1 MAHGNATLTEAGRLR
16 LARFHVEQRATL
28 AQTAERF
35 QVSTTTVR
43 RWVGRYRQVLAAGRR
58 PVAADMTDRSS
69 RPRRSPNRTHRR
81 LERRI
86 RHQRVTKRLG
96 PQQLGSRLGVPTSTV
111 HAVLVRMGLNR
122 LRDLD
127 RATGVRIRRQAQDSR
142 YERAE
147 PGSLLHVDIK
157 KLAKF
162 REVGHRIT
170 GDRRQGRNRRVGWEF
185 VYVCVD
191 DASRLAYVETLED
204 EQATTAVA
212 FLERAL
218 SWYRRRG
225 IRARRIMTDNGS
237 PFVSKRWAGLCR
249 DRRVRHLRTRPYTPR
264 TNGKAE
270 RFIQTLQR
278 EWAYGKAYKTSW
290 GRRRAL
296 PSWLRYYNDH
306 RPHRAL
312 GMRSPRERL
321 RRA

>member
-157 KLAKF
+157 KLAL
-162 REVGHRIT
+162 VPDG
-170 GDRRQGRNRRVGWEF
+170 GG
-185 VYVCVD
+185 
-191 DASRLAYVETLED
+191 
-204 EQATTAVA
+204 VA
-212 FLERAL
+212 
-218 SWYRRRG
+218 G
-225 IRARRIMTDNGS
+225 
-237 PFVSKRWAGLCR
+237 P
-249 DRRVRHLRTRPYTPR
+249 
-264 TNGKAE
+264 
-270 RFIQTLQR
+270 
-278 EWAYGKAYKTSW
+278 
-290 GRRRAL
+290 RRACHET
-296 PSWLRYYNDH
+296 PQ
-306 RPHRAL
+306 PP
-312 GMRSPRERL
+312 GRL
-321 RRA
+321 SQR